1 MSASFLEEAEKRAL
15 QVLMEVETETQAYA
29 AKSGI
34 KCREGC
40 GECCLKPGIEA
51 QVVELLPLARDL
63 TRKGEADAWHER
75 AVKDPDG
82 RCVFYKP
89 SGPDETMGRCGQ
101 YGLRPSLCRLFGF
114 AAVSGKEG
122 KPALASCKWHK
133 SLHSS
138 VIAKAQQAIDKGDS
152 VPLFLD
158 ASMKLRLIAPDS
170 GLSERLPINRA
181 LVRALEKISLSDI
194 GKDSGNT

>member
-1 MSASFLEEAEKRAL
+1 VVTSFIEEAEQRAHA
-15 QVLMEVETETQAYA
+15 VLMEVEAATQAFA
-29 AKSGI
+29 TKSGI

-63 TRKGEADAWHER
+63 TNKGEAELWYER

-89 SGPDETMGRCGQ
+89 SVPDQTLGRCGQ
-101 YGLRPSLCRLFGF
+101 YELRPSLCRLFGF
-114 AAVSGKEG
+114 AAVSGKNG
-122 KPALASCKWHK
+122 KPQLASCKWHK
-133 SLHSS
+133 SLAPD
-138 VIAKAQQAIDKGDS
+138 VVARAQAEIDGGGE
-152 VPLFLD
+152 VPLYSD
-158 ASMKLRLIAPDS
+158 ASMQMRLISPDS

-181 LVRALEKISLSDI
+181 LARALEKINLTHPV
-194 GKDSGNT
+194 G